1 VTVEV
6 CAVVLSAGQGT
17 RLRPIT
23 ATLPKPLCPVGNVAL
38 LDRALARLAAHG
50 LAGPDLVAVN
60 TCYLAEAIESHVDGR
75 AHLSREPGPPALGTS
90 GALHQLRDWIGGR
103 AVLAMN
109 SDAYLSGNGR
119 DLAPLLDGWTG
130 RTVRV
135 LTVPA
140 GGSPPE
146 FPGEQRFAGASLLPA
161 DLVAGLPP
169 GPSELVLTLWRP
181 AQRAGR
187 LEVSPYGFRYL
198 DTGTPRDYLAANL
211 DCLPRDGG
219 SLVAADASVTGWVSR
234 SVIGPQSRVAG
245 SASRSVILPGATVS
259 ADEALVEAIRI
270 GPDITLQVEE
280 PMGCPP
286 QAGERRSAGNGPV
299 GSP

>member
-6 CAVVLSAGQGT
+6 CAVVLSAGEGT

-23 ATLPKPLCPVGNVAL
+23 TTLPKPLCPVGNVAL

-60 TCYLAEAIESHVDGR
+60 TCYLADAIESHVDGR
-75 AHLSREPGPPALGTS
+75 AHVSREPGPAALGTS
-90 GALHQLRDWIGGR
+90 GALHRLRDWIAGR

-119 DLAPLLDGWTG
+119 DLAPLFDRWTG

-140 GGSPPE
+140 GRKPPE
-146 FPGEQRFAGASLLPA
+146 FPGEQRFAGASLLPT
-161 DLVAGLPP
+161 DLVAGLPA
-169 GPSELVLTLWRP
+169 GRSELVLTIWRP

-187 LEVSPYGFRYL
+187 LEVSPYGFGYL
-198 DTGTPRDYLAANL
+198 DTGTPGDYLAANL
-211 DCLPRDGG
+211 DCLPPDGG
-219 SLVAADASVTGWVSR
+219 SLVAADASVTGRVSCSVVGPGACVAGSVSR
-234 SVIGPQSRVAG
+234 SVV
-245 SASRSVILPGATVS
+245 LPGASVS
-259 ADEALVEAIRI
+259 EDEDLVGAIRL
-270 GPDITLQVEE
+270 GPDITLRIDDPVGR
-280 PMGCPP
+280 PMP
-286 QAGERRSAGNGPV
+286 AGERRAAGNGPV